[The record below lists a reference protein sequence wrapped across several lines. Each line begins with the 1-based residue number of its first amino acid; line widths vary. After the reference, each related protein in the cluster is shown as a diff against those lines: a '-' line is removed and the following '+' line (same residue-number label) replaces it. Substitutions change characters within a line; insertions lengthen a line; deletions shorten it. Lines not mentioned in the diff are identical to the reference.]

1 MESYYFA
8 LVRGVVFYSK
18 VTAQWFNVDLYD
30 GLCSR

>member
-8 LVRGVVFYSK
+8 LVRGVVYSE